1 MRLLQ
6 FEADKR
12 HTKAHL
18 WYNTRYVPLLIFY
31 LVINYWKFFIQNA
44 LYSLHV
50 GKEGGAGKGEWWHTE
65 AIELLNLAVAAG
77 CLRSVLFF
85 QSSPKIFFFDSK
97 RDDGGK

>member
-1 MRLLQ
+1 M
-6 FEADKR
+6 
-12 HTKAHL
+12 
-18 WYNTRYVPLLIFY
+18 
-31 LVINYWKFFIQNA
+31 
-44 LYSLHV
+44 
-50 GKEGGAGKGEWWHTE
+50 EGRGNGGRTE